1 MTSPDSIGV
10 LLALAALTIAAGFG
24 WTAAAIAW
32 LSVRR
37 LRLGAS
43 TRAALLAQI
52 RLLPLIS
59 VLVLVSAQVVS
70 FLRFE
75 HEVVAES
82 AGPLLVITA
91 LPGLA
96 LLLDAML
103 AAWKSWRM
111 TRDVVGSWRVS
122 AVPLEMPLWRRRAW
136 RIERGF
142 PVVAVVGVLRPELV
156 VASRVA
162 DACTREELAAIAAHE
177 SAHVRSG
184 DNLLRAAFSITP
196 GAAFLGSLAAAI
208 ERDWSAA
215 AERAADEKARAATSG
230 LDLASALMK
239 VARMAVGHSPAIGV
253 GSALIGEVPL
263 EARVR
268 ALLEPPA
275 RERRLPVG
283 TAASAVWAATIGFL
297 HQPQALSGLHQLF
310 ELLVR
315 R

>member
-1 MTSPDSIGV
+1 MESPDSIGL

-32 LSVRR
+32 LAVRR

-43 TRAALLAQI
+43 TRAAILAQV
-52 RLLPLIS
+52 RLLPLLSI
-59 VLVLVSAQVVS
+59 VVLVSAQVVS
-70 FLRFE
+70 FVRFE
-75 HEVVAES
+75 HEVVGEHP
-82 AGPLLVITA
+82 GPLLIITA

-96 LLLDAML
+96 LLIDAMI

-111 TRDVVGSWRVS
+111 TRAVVGSWRKS
-122 AVPLEMPLWRRRAW
+122 AKPIIMPLWDRAAW
-136 RIERGF
+136 RIERQF
-142 PVVAVVGVLRPELV
+142 PVVAVVGVIRPELV

-162 DACTREELAAIAAHE
+162 DACTPEELAAIAAHE
-177 SAHVRSG
+177 AAHVRHG

-196 GAAFLGSLAAAI
+196 GAAYLGSLAAAI

-215 AERAADEKARAATSG
+215 AERAADEKAREATCG
-230 LDLASALMK
+230 LDLASALTK
-239 VARMAVGHSPAIGV
+239 VARMAVGHAPVAPV

-268 ALLEPPA
+268 ALLEPAPP
-275 RERRLPVG
+275 ERRLPV
-283 TAASAVWAATIGFL
+283 TTASAGGWIATIGLL
-297 HQPQALSGLHQLF
+297 HQPEILVGLHQLF

>member
-1 MTSPDSIGV
+1 MSSPDSIGF
-10 LLALAALTIAAGFG
+10 LLALAALSIAAGFG

-37 LRLGAS
+37 LRLGAT

-52 RLLPLIS
+52 RLLPLIA
-59 VLVLVSAQVVS
+59 VVALVSAQVVS

-75 HEVVAES
+75 QEIPGES
-82 AGPLLVITA
+82 AGPLLIITA

-96 LLLDAML
+96 LLVDAML

-111 TRDVVGSWRVS
+111 TQAVVGSWRAS
-122 AVPLEMPLWRRRAW
+122 ASPLVMPMWQHRAW
-136 RIERGF
+136 RVERQY
-142 PVVAVVGVLRPELV
+142 PIVAVVGVVRPELI
-156 VASRVA
+156 VATRVA
-162 DACTREELAAIAAHE
+162 AACTDAELAAIAAHE

-184 DNLLRAAFSITP
+184 DNFLRAAFSITP

-215 AERAADEKARAATSG
+215 AERAADEHARATTSG
-230 LDLASALMK
+230 LDLASALTK
-239 VARMAVGHSPAIGV
+239 VARMAIGPAPARV
-253 GSALIGEVPL
+253 GSALIGEVSL
-263 EARVR
+263 EERVC

-275 RERRLPVG
+275 PERRLPITG
-283 TAASAVWAATIGFL
+283 FAAAGWVAVVAL
-297 HQPQALSGLHQLF
+297 LLQPQSLSGLHELF
-310 ELLVR
+310 ELLTR